1 MKINTMIKKMHRQK
15 NAVVENASKSQALYS
30 GKIKIKIK
38 MQVFSFEKEEK
49 SYIMVS

>member
-1 MKINTMIKKMHRQK
+1 MHRQK

-30 GKIKIKIK
+30 GKIKIK